1 MHDVCDA
8 NRGDVTRRLLAI
20 RIGGKHRPAQL
31 IDVGRCRAG
40 LVVVVEKLTFN
51 PACTQIRASAF
62 KSKLCIHGSLVFAAE
77 NQNIVNHWVKK
88 STLFKC

>member
-20 RIGGKHRPAQL
+20 RIGGKHHPAQL

-51 PACTQIRASAF
+51 PACTQTCE
-62 KSKLCIHGSLVFAAE
+62 CIQVK
-77 NQNIVNHWVKK
+77 IVCTWIV
-88 STLFKC
+88 SICS

>member
-31 IDVGRCRAG
+31 VDVGRCRAG

-51 PACTQIRASAF
+51 PACMYTNTCE
-62 KSKLCIHGSLVFAAE
+62 CIQVK
-77 NQNIVNHWVKK
+77 IVYTWIV
-88 STLFKC
+88 SICS